1 MERQDKKRTR
11 YKRIYDMA
19 KLNLDRI
26 NELARKSKAEG
37 LTDAEIQEQKMLR
50 ANYIANIRASL
61 RGQLDNIDMIDKD
74 GTIFNLG
81 ERYDKTLKN
90 KKTTS

>member
-1 MERQDKKRTR
+1 
-11 YKRIYDMA
+11 MA